1 MPSPHGSAEQVALDL
16 AELTWKHPHDK
27 VIPKLILSHS
37 GCTDPAHP
45 SGAPLKLHLWAPAT
59 EIAQREQ
66 LRWHGL
72 LFVLVGT
79 QGKNGRRYCSNIQGW
94 HGNAS
99 RPIKQLRAAPNLEL
113 LNPYVDPRSEN
124 TYKNL
129 CLSPEEK
136 SQLTRN
142 PTAKSLPIIALR
154 VPHTESHRWSTTADS
169 PKLWWGDRDCMEQQ
183 LNATS
188 ELTPKTTQQLLS
200 HNTLSL
206 PACENIVQAK
216 QTKKTSARASR

>member
-45 SGAPLKLHLWAPAT
+45 SGAPLKPHLWAPAT
-59 EIAQREQ
+59 EIAQRER

-99 RPIKQLRAAPNLEL
+99 RPIEQLRAAPNLEL

-142 PTAKSLPIIALR
+142 PQQSPHPSLPSVCPTLR
-154 VPHTESHRWSTTADS
+154 ATAGASQLTAPNSGEVTGTAWSNSLT
-169 PKLWWGDRDCMEQQ
+169 Q
-183 LNATS
+183 LQS
-188 ELTPKTTQQLLS
+188 
-200 HNTLSL
+200 
-206 PACENIVQAK
+206 
-216 QTKKTSARASR
+216 